1 MQPSNRLSILES
13 CRRAPEKKIV
23 VIHGTDTMTE
33 TGQVLGEAEL
43 DKTIVLTGAMVPY
56 AVTNSDAV
64 FNLGCAL
71 SAVQLAGKGVYVA
84 MNGRVLSWD
93 NVRKNRDLGVFEP
106 IDGDLGPAT

>member
-1 MQPSNRLSILES
+1 MVVVPRKVRS
-13 CRRAPEKKIV
+13 KDKIITSQKSLQAV
-23 VIHGTDTMTE
+23 LHGLQSQ
-33 TGQVLGEAEL
+33 G
-43 DKTIVLTGAMVPY
+43 KTIVLTGAMVPY

-106 IDGDLGPAT
+106 IGEDRDAAT